1 MSELMTPSELRNL
14 TCSQQK
20 FKNFYEQLLVVDST
34 ITLGSL
40 FVLAQD
46 GAFIPKDKFNGK
58 LIQARITKEQLFIHI
73 YSLTLTHTHT
83 YILEAT
89 GE

>member
-1 MSELMTPSELRNL
+1 MTELMTPSELRNL

-34 ITLGSL
+34 ITHGSL

-46 GAFIPKDKFNGK
+46 GG
-58 LIQARITKEQLFIHI
+58 IHPQR
-73 YSLTLTHTHT
+73 
-83 YILEAT
+83 
-89 GE
+89 